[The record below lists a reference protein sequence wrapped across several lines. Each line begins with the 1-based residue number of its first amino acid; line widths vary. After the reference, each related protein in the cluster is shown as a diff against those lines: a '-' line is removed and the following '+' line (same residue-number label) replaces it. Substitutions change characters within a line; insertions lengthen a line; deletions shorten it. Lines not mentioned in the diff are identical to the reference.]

1 MDPAHPTPSLPLLYH
16 TLTFLGDG
24 VDAALA
30 QVVSA
35 TLDATSVR
43 SAAAVLDAAPDHAA
57 AVALD
62 VAPVRAMAMV
72 LDAAPAQA
80 QGGSHPYCC
89 PSTGCW
95 RPELECST
103 ARTLVIGEF
112 KLWAHLHHYRLHRAP
127 STLSKHAMMIH

>member
-1 MDPAHPTPSLPLLYH
+1 
-16 TLTFLGDG
+16 
-24 VDAALA
+24 VDTALA
-30 QVVSA
+30 QVASA
-35 TLDATSVR
+35 ALDVASVR

-103 ARTLVIGEF
+103 ARMLVVREF
-112 KLWAHLHHYRLHRAP
+112 KLCAHLHHCRLHRAP
-127 STLSKHAMMIH
+127 STLSKHATVIY